1 MKDCQYL
8 SLEKKKFGQGVTNFK
23 DIEGIPSNVNRMGT
37 ENYKLADFYGNTE
50 QSVFSYQPS
59 NLRANREKS
68 YTNNRRDEL
77 SKTKN
82 NEALVEYYVTRWE
95 YSLDGPIRKVL

>member
-8 SLEKKKFGQGVTNFK
+8 SLEKKKFGQGVSNFK

-50 QSVFSYQPS
+50 QSVFSY
-59 NLRANREKS
+59 
-68 YTNNRRDEL
+68 
-77 SKTKN
+77 
-82 NEALVEYYVTRWE
+82 
-95 YSLDGPIRKVL
+95 